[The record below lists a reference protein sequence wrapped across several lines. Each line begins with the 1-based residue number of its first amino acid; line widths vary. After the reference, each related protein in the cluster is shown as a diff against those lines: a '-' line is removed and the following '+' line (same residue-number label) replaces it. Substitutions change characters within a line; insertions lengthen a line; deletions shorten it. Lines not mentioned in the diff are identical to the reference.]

1 MFYINSDNMKKLPLK
16 FKIIK
21 TIPNCP
27 FIKNIEER
35 GCRENCYACN
45 QPHQFIDIYSNTI
58 KISRDY
64 VPANLSLEEKWK
76 KIQLNWGID
85 PKHFKQLFI
94 Y

>member
-1 MFYINSDNMKKLPLK
+1 MFFIKSDNMKKLPLK

-27 FIKNIEER
+27 FVKNIEER
-35 GCRENCYACN
+35 GCKEICCVYN

-58 KISRDY
+58 KISCDY

-85 PKHFKQLFI
+85 SKKCKHLFI
-94 Y
+94 